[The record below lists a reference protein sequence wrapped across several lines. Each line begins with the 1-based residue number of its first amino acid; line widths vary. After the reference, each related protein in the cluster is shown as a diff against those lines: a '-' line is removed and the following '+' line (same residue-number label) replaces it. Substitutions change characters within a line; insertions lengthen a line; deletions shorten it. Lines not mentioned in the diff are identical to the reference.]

1 MKTPAGKAMIARVTG
16 IVQGVGFRY
25 STVHEA
31 GRLGLT
37 GWVRNTNDGAVE
49 VLAEGSP
56 EAVAALTAWL
66 RRGPPGAYV
75 RNVSVADRPFNGSYD
90 RFSVEY

>member
-1 MKTPAGKAMIARVTG
+1 MMAPAGKAILARVTG

-31 GRLGLT
+31 RRLGLA
-37 GWVRNTNDGAVE
+37 GWVRNTDDGAVE
-49 VLAEGSP
+49 VLAEGKP

-66 RRGPPGAYV
+66 HRGPPGAYV
-75 RNVSVADRPFNGSYD
+75 RDVSVAERPFGGRYD